1 MQRGRIVGVL
11 SLIGVESFPAFF
23 YFIFSCFGA
32 TFDEDVVVPLTLS
45 RLIPCVDRKG
55 AK

>member
-1 MQRGRIVGVL
+1 MVVFHLGI
-11 SLIGVESFPAFF
+11 EAFF
-23 YFIFSCFGA
+23 QHFFRYFIFSCCA

-45 RLIPCVDRKG
+45 RLIPCVHKEE